1 MPAIVQL
8 LATPARFPGARM
20 LYVLPHADDE
30 LFAAGLLAANAGLPQ
45 TLVWL
50 THGGLL
56 PRLRAAERRRM
67 AVLLRERL
75 GVACY
80 SLELPDGSLEAQCER
95 ATALLGELAAGP
107 TVVVT
112 TDPEGEHGD
121 HDAAFA
127 LCQRLARGRR
137 LVTVPCYDRGW
148 RWGRR
153 VGVPRT
159 GASLRTSQPRSGGRA
174 ETPARGSA
182 AAWCQQRMGRH
193 LARLRLR
200 LALGYPSQWV
210 FLLPMLASGGARFL
224 TTQCW
229 REAFAAL

>member
-1 MPAIVQL
+1 MRRILQVL
-8 LATPARFPGARM
+8 GTPARFAGARL

-30 LFAAGLLAANAGLPQ
+30 LFAAGLLFANAGLPQ

-56 PRLRAAERRRM
+56 PRLRAVERRRIATM
-67 AVLLRERL
+67 LSRRL

-80 SLELPDGSLEAQCER
+80 SLELPDGCLGAHCER
-95 ATALLGELAAGP
+95 AIALLEGLAAGP

-127 LCQRLARGRR
+127 LCERLAHGRR

-148 RWGRR
+148 RWRRR
-153 VGVPRT
+153 VGVPRST
-159 GASLRTSQPRSGGRA
+159 HTVPTRD
-174 ETPARGSA
+174 SA
-182 AAWCQQRMGRH
+182 APWCHDRMGKR

-229 REAFAAL
+229 REALAAL

>member
-1 MPAIVQL
+1 MQRLEA
-8 LATPARFPGARM
+8 PARFAGQRL

-30 LFAAGLLAANAGLPQ
+30 LFVAGLLFANAGLPQ
-45 TLVWL
+45 TIVWL

-67 AVLLRERL
+67 ATMLGRRL
-75 GVACY
+75 GVDCY
-80 SLELPDGSLEAQCER
+80 CLELADGD
-95 ATALLGELAAGP
+95 LGRQLDLAAVALAGLAPGP

-112 TDPEGEHGD
+112 TEPEGEHDD

-127 LCQRLARGRR
+127 LCRR
-137 LVTVPCYDRGW
+137 VAGAERMVTVPCYDRGW
-148 RWGRR
+148 RWRRR
-153 VGVPRT
+153 VGVPC
-159 GASLRTSQPRSGGRA
+159 
-174 ETPARGSA
+174 A
-182 AAWCQQRMGRH
+182 AAAPEWSQQRMGRG

-229 REAFAAL
+229 REGLAIL